1 MYDAG
6 FSQYVD
12 VVGMHAPGFSA
23 PETDPADGVGGHR
36 FFTFRH
42 VEDLRRLMIAN
53 GDAAKQVALL
63 EVGWTTDTQNPA
75 YAWFAVSEAE
85 QARSLVAAYAYAA
98 ENWRPWVGLMSAIY
112 IADPV
117 WTEANEEWWWA
128 ITTPSGYTRQAYID
142 LANMAKY
149 CGERVI
155 PARDPGSPEALG
167 LVPVHP
173 CD

>member
-1 MYDAG
+1 M
-6 FSQYVD
+6 V
-12 VVGMHAPGFSA
+12 
-23 PETDPADGVGGHR
+23 
-36 FFTFRH
+36 
-42 VEDLRRLMIAN
+42 AN
-53 GDAAKQVALL
+53 GDAARQAALL

-75 YAWFAVSEAE
+75 YSWFAVSEAE
-85 QARSLVAAYAYAA
+85 QARNLVGAYEYAA
-98 ENWRPWVGLMSAIY
+98 EHWRPWVGLMSAIY
-112 IADPV
+112 IADPD

-149 CGERVI
+149 CGERVL